1 MRPPTER
8 ASRALAPSA
17 LTLPAVVLVVVLAS
31 SVAGAQLGFIGP
43 IAPIDEIPLTS
54 QAFVGARALGMGG
67 VAFAVADD
75 GSAMRT
81 NPAALARLRRSELS
95 GGVSRRTDDLTGEA
109 FGSPFETSLARTRL
123 SSMRFAYAFPTFR
136 GSLVL
141 GMSTDL
147 AYDFDDDFL
156 AAYDDT
162 FNFGGHS
169 VGQIEGYLQE
179 GAVYAWNFSGAFDAS
194 ENVSLGATVSYY
206 TGDYRQSYAWRVTDQ
221 DDLPPGYD
229 LFTDYE
235 FRTSSSV
242 SGWRGTFGA
251 LFYATEKLALGFVMD
266 TPLTLTFRGTRVDQ
280 LRYTN
285 PPELAEESVSF
296 TDKVTIPFG
305 FGGGIAY
312 FPTDLVVIG
321 GDVYHVD
328 WSQLR
333 YSVPDDI
340 TDPTQRLPYEPTTDL
355 RVGIEVTI
363 PSWPLR
369 LRGGYMTRPIAYQGL
384 EISRDRSFFTVG
396 AGLLIDTV
404 FSLDA
409 AFMWGGSERHA
420 AYYDYEEKTE
430 ETVFIIE
437 GAYRF

>member
-1 MRPPTER
+1 MRPSTKTVVR
-8 ASRALAPSA
+8 AGARGG
-17 LTLPAVVLVVVLAS
+17 LTLLGAVLLAVLTA
-31 SVAGAQLGFIGP
+31 SVAAAQIGFIGP

-75 GSAMRT
+75 ASAMSS

-95 GGVSRRTDDLTGEA
+95 GGVSRRTDDLSGDA
-109 FGSPFETSLARTRL
+109 FGTPFESSLARTRL

-141 GMSTDL
+141 GLSTDL
-147 AYDFDDDFL
+147 AYDFDDDFV
-156 AAYDDT
+156 AAYEDS
-162 FNFGGHS
+162 FNFGGHR
-169 VGQIEGYLQE
+169 VDQIEGYMQE

-206 TGDYRQSYAWRVTDQ
+206 TGDYRQSYAWRVTDE

-242 SGWRGTFGA
+242 SGWRGTFGV

-266 TPLTLTFRGTRVDQ
+266 TPLSLTFNGVRKDQ

-285 PPELAEESVSF
+285 PPEFAEETVYF

-305 FGGGIAY
+305 FGGGIAF
-312 FPTDLVVIG
+312 FPSDLIVIG

-333 YSVPDDI
+333 YSIPEDI
-340 TDPTQRLPYEPTTDL
+340 TDPTQQLPYEPTTDL
-355 RVGIEVTI
+355 RVGIEFTI
-363 PSWPLR
+363 PNWPLR
-369 LRGGYMTRPIAYQGL
+369 LRGGYMTRPIAYRGL
-384 EISRDRSFFTVG
+384 EISQDRSFFTFG
-396 AGLLIDTV
+396 AGVLIDTV

-409 AFMWGGSERHA
+409 ALMIGASERFA
-420 AYYDYEEKTE
+420 AYYDFEERTE
-430 ETVFIIE
+430 ETVFILE

>member
-1 MRPPTER
+1 MRPFPKGVVR
-8 ASRALAPSA
+8 ASACGG
-17 LTLPAVVLVVVLAS
+17 LTLTAAVLLAVLTA
-31 SVAGAQLGFIGP
+31 SVAAADTGFIGP

-67 VAFAVADD
+67 IAFAVADD
-75 GSAMRT
+75 ASAMIT

-95 GGVSRRTDDLTGEA
+95 GGVSRRTDDLSGEA
-109 FGSPFETSLARTRL
+109 FGSPFDSSLARTRL

-141 GMSTDL
+141 GLSTDL
-147 AYDFDDDFL
+147 AYDFDDDFV
-156 AAYDDT
+156 AAYEDN
-162 FNFGGHS
+162 FNFDGHP
-169 VGQIEGYLQE
+169 VDQVEGYIQE

-206 TGDYRQSYAWRVTDQ
+206 TGDYRQSYQWRVTDEG
-221 DDLPPGYD
+221 DLPDGYD
-229 LFTDYE
+229 YLTEYE

-242 SGWRGTFGA
+242 SGWRGTFGV
-251 LFYATEKLALGFVMD
+251 LFYATEKIALGFVMD
-266 TPLTLTFRGTRVDQ
+266 TPLSLTFNGVRKDRWTFAS
-280 LRYTN
+280 
-285 PPELAEESVSF
+285 PPPVAEDTVYF

-305 FGGGIAY
+305 FGGGIAF
-312 FPTDLVVIG
+312 FPSDLIVIG

-333 YSVPDDI
+333 YSIPEDI

-355 RVGIEVTI
+355 RVGIEVTV
-363 PSWPLR
+363 PNWPLR

-384 EISRDRSFFTVG
+384 EISQDRSFFTFG

-409 AFMWGGSERHA
+409 AFMVGASERFA

-430 ETVFIIE
+430 ETVFILE